1 LQGATTL
8 LFAGVNTDRCVF
20 STLQDANFLGYDCV
34 LLEDVCSTVSPS
46 YVSRAILYVV
56 QQLHGFVSNTT
67 TLLEGL
73 ARLKTPKAL
82 AKRPSR
88 KSV

>member
-1 LQGATTL
+1 
-8 LFAGVNTDRCVF
+8 
-20 STLQDANFLGYDCV
+20 
-34 LLEDVCSTVSPS
+34 
-46 YVSRAILYVV
+46 VSRAILYVV

-73 ARLKTPKAL
+73 AQLKPSSAS
-82 AKRPSR
+82 AKSKRR